1 MKIGRILV
9 AGLLALATQI
19 GCHHAGSQGCSGG
32 RCGLPPAGGVYKQ
45 PAATYGETA
54 TPLPSGSPY
63 AAPAPG
69 GSYQGSGSR

>member
-1 MKIGRILV
+1 MKIRRILV
-9 AGLLALATQI
+9 VGLLAFATQT

-32 RCGLPPAGGVYKQ
+32 RCGLPPAGVYGQ
-45 PAATYGETA
+45 PASTYGATP